1 MASVVEVGTLIV
13 RTPEVRG
20 GRPRIAGTGVTVRRI
35 VGWYKL
41 GLSPEEI
48 ADRIGHLSLAQVHAA
63 LAYYHAN
70 REEIEADIAAEEM
83 EAERLKR
90 EHSLSQRENDS

>member
-1 MASVVEVGTLIV
+1 MSTITDIGTLIV
-13 RTPEVRG
+13 RSPKVRG

-48 ADRIGHLSLAQVHAA
+48 ANEIGHLNLEQVYAA
-63 LAYYHAN
+63 LNYYHTN
-70 REEIEADIAAEEM
+70 REEI
-83 EAERLKR
+83 
-90 EHSLSQRENDS
+90 

>member
-1 MASVVEVGTLIV
+1 MNTITDIGTLIV
-13 RTPEVRG
+13 RSPEIRG

-35 VGWYKL
+35 VSWYKL

-48 ADRIGHLSLAQVHAA
+48 ADQVGHLTLAQVHAA

-70 REEIEADIAAEEM
+70 RHEIETDLATEET
-83 EAERLKR
+83 EAEALEQQHAQPR
-90 EHSLSQRENDS
+90 

>member
-1 MASVVEVGTLIV
+1 VKSTITDIGTLIV
-13 RTPEVRG
+13 RSADIRG
-20 GRPRIAGTGVTVRRI
+20 GRPRIADTGVTVRRI
-35 VGWYKL
+35 VNWYKL

-70 REEIEADIAAEEM
+70 RGEIEADLKEERM
-83 EAERLKR
+83 ETERLER
-90 EHSLSQRENDS
+90 QHSQSPDTP

>member
-1 MASVVEVGTLIV
+1 MAKVADIGTLIV
-13 RTPEVRG
+13 RTPEIGR

-41 GLSPEEI
+41 GLSSEEI
-48 ADRIGHLSLAQVHAA
+48 ADRIGHVSLAHVYAA

-70 REEIEADIAAEEM
+70 REEIEADIAAEED
-83 EAERLKR
+83 EAERLER
-90 EHSLSQRENDS
+90 EHYLSRQGS